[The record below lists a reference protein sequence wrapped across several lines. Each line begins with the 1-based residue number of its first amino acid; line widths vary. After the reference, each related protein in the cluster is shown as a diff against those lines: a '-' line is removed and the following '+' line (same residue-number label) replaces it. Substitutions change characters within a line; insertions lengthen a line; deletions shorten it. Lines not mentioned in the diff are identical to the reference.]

1 MSRALLVKKLVKV
14 SLPYVFSVSL
24 AFGVAGLIL
33 YFGGY
38 DVISCYRTI
47 LTASFWN
54 LNSFFLTLTK
64 FSTLLLMSLAFL
76 TPYVS
81 RKFNIGIEG
90 QYLMGALGATLVG
103 LAVSAPAGIHV
114 LASILVGI
122 VFGSLWASVPAF
134 LMARYNVNEVI
145 STIMMNFI
153 ARYSVIVFAMSFW
166 RDVASGHPMTLP
178 ISTTA
183 TLPLLNQSPP
193 LSSGIVFSLT
203 TVALLYFTLAL
214 TVLGYELRATGTNPR
229 AAEVFGVN
237 TRLLMPLS
245 LIVGG
250 GIAGLGGALDVTGY
264 YYRLIDGMQSN
275 YPSLGIL
282 IALLSKGK
290 IAFVVPVAFFISVID
305 VGTNALQRIQ
315 RVPIELVLILEGLL
329 LVFILVSESL
339 RWWKK

>member
-1 MSRALLVKKLVKV
+1 MSIASLIKLVKIF
-14 SLPYVFSVSL
+14 LPYLFSISL
-24 AFGVAGLIL
+24 AFGSAGLIL
-33 YFGGY
+33 YFSGY
-38 DVISCYRTI
+38 DVASCYWTI

-54 LNSFFLTLTK
+54 LSSLFLTLTK

-76 TPYVS
+76 IPYVS

-103 LAVSAPAGIHV
+103 LAISAPGGIHAIISILAGI
-114 LASILVGI
+114 A
-122 VFGSLWASVPAF
+122 FGSLWALVPAF
-134 LMARYNVNEVI
+134 LMTRYNVNEVI

-153 ARYSVIVFAMSFW
+153 ARYSVIVFAMGIW
-166 RDVASGHPMTLP
+166 RDVASGHPMTIP
-178 ISTTA
+178 ISSTA
-183 TLPLLNQSPP
+183 ALPLLNSTPP
-193 LSSGIVFSLT
+193 LSSGVVFSVT
-203 TVALLYFTLAL
+203 TTIVLYFILAFTLF
-214 TVLGYELRATGTNPR
+214 GYELRATGTNPR
-229 AAEVFGVN
+229 AAEVFGIN
-237 TRLLMPLS
+237 TKLLMPLS
-245 LIVGG
+245 LVIGG
-250 GIAGLGGALDVTGY
+250 SIAGLGGALDVTGY
-264 YYRLIDGMQSN
+264 YHRLIDGMQSN

-290 IAFVVPVAFFISVID
+290 ITFVIPVAFFISVID

>member
-1 MSRALLVKKLVKV
+1 MSKALLVKLAKI
-14 SLPYVFSVSL
+14 SLPYIISISL
-24 AFGVAGLIL
+24 AFGVAGFIL

-38 DVISCYRTI
+38 DVVSGYQTI

-54 LNSFFLTLTK
+54 FNSFFLTLTK
-64 FSTLLLMSLAFL
+64 FSTILLMSLAFL
-76 TPYVS
+76 VPYIS
-81 RKFNIGIEG
+81 RKFNIGVEG

-103 LAVSAPAGIHV
+103 LVVSAPAGVHV
-114 LASILVGI
+114 IISILAGI

-134 LMARYNVNEVI
+134 LMSRYRVNEVI

-153 ARYSVIVFAMSFW
+153 ARYSVIVFAMSLW
-166 RDVASGHPMTLP
+166 RDVASGHPMTIP
-178 ISTTA
+178 ISATA
-183 TLPLLNQSPP
+183 TLPLLNPSPP
-193 LSSGIVFSLT
+193 LSSAILFSIT
-203 TVALLYFTLAL
+203 TIAILYFTITF
-214 TVLGYELRATGTNPR
+214 TVFGYELRATGTNPR

-237 TRLLMPLS
+237 TKLLMPLS
-245 LIVGG
+245 LVVGG
-250 GIAGLGGALDVTGY
+250 SLAGLGGALDVTGY

-290 IAFVVPVAFFISVID
+290 ITFVLPVAFFISVID

-339 RWWKK
+339 RWWRK

>member
-1 MSRALLVKKLVKV
+1 MVKV
-14 SLPYVFSVSL
+14 SLIRLAKISLPYLLSVSM
-24 AFGVAGLIL
+24 AFGVAGLVL

-38 DVISCYRTI
+38 DVISSYRTI

-76 TPYVS
+76 TPYIS

-103 LAVSAPAGIHV
+103 LAVSAPPGIHV
-114 LASILVGI
+114 VVSVLAGV

-134 LMARYNVNEVI
+134 LMVRYSVNEVI

-153 ARYSVIVFAMSFW
+153 ARYSVIVFAMSLW
-166 RDVASGHPMTLP
+166 RDVASGHPMTIP

-183 TLPLLNQSPP
+183 TLPLLNSSPP
-193 LSSGIVFSLT
+193 LSSGIVFS
-203 TVALLYFTLAL
+203 VATASLLYFTLAL
-214 TVLGYELRATGTNPR
+214 TIFGYELRATGTNPR

-237 TRLLMPLS
+237 TKLLMPLS
-245 LIVGG
+245 LIIGG
-250 GIAGLGGALDVTGY
+250 GIAGFGGALDVTGY

-290 IAFVVPVAFFISVID
+290 ITFVVPVAFFISVID

-329 LVFILVSESL
+329 LVFVLVSESM

>member
-1 MSRALLVKKLVKV
+1 MRDLQLVRLVKI
-14 SLPYVFSVSL
+14 SAPYVFSISL
-24 AFGVAGLIL
+24 AFGIAGLIL
-33 YFGGY
+33 YLGGY
-38 DVISCYRTI
+38 DVISSYRTI
-47 LTASFWN
+47 LTASFWS

-64 FSTLLLMSLAFL
+64 FSTLLTMSLAFSI
-76 TPYVS
+76 PYIS
-81 RKFNIGIEG
+81 RKFNIGVEG
-90 QYLMGALGATLVG
+90 QYLMGALGAALVG
-103 LAVSAPAGIHV
+103 LAISAPAGVHV
-114 LASILVGI
+114 IVSLIVGV

-153 ARYSVIVFAMSFW
+153 ARYSVMVFAMSLW
-166 RDVASGHPMTLP
+166 RDVASGHPMTIP
-178 ISTTA
+178 ISDTA
-183 TLPLLNQSPP
+183 TLPLLNPSPP
-193 LSSGIVFSLT
+193 LSTGIIFSLA
-203 TVALLYFTLAL
+203 TVALLYFMVAL
-214 TVLGYELRATGTNPR
+214 TVVGYELRATGTNPR

-245 LIVGG
+245 LIIGG
-250 GIAGLGGALDVTGY
+250 GIAGFGGALDVTGY
-264 YYRLIDGMQSN
+264 YHRLIDGMQSN

-290 IAFVVPVAFFISVID
+290 IAFIVPVAFFISLID

-339 RWWKK
+339 RWWRK